1 MPIKN
6 AKDHQFEESSKMP
19 PFSGAFVLFCFVCI
33 CALVVVLSSCPPPS
47 LLREREKKANFL
59 PSRSR
64 CIRAFARHA
73 LLIPYIALLSVV
85 HLLYILSSSSSQQVQ
100 VNALGVSKRTMVRSS
115 FSSPFFALFSSLL
128 ICVRE
133 RF

>member
-1 MPIKN
+1 VPIKN

-19 PFSGAFVLFCFVCI
+19 PFSGAFVLFCFVLCVY
-33 CALVVVLSSCPPPS
+33 ARSSSCSRRVLLPS
-47 LLREREKKANFL
+47 ERLREREKKANFL

-85 HLLYILSSSSSQQVQ
+85 HLLCMISSSSSQQVQ
-100 VNALGVSKRTMVRSS
+100 VNALGVSKETMVRSS
-115 FSSPFFALFSSLL
+115 FSSPFFALIFL
-128 ICVRE
+128 
-133 RF
+133 